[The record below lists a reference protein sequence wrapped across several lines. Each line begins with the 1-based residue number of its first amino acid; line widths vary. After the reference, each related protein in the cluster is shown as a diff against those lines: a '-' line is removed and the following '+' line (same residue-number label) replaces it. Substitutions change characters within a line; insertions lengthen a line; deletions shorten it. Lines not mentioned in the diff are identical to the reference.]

1 MRNQKGI
8 TLVALVVTIIILIIL
23 AGVSINM
30 VVGNNGIITQAQRVA
45 RETANVTIA
54 SEEQM
59 NALVEEM
66 NEYMSEN
73 NMETIIPVS
82 KLEAGNYIKY
92 DTGVEGVGVITCRV
106 LYPANFQYGLQIISD
121 KSVETITL
129 GGSTFEE
136 GRISYNN
143 AIETLNN
150 AAEKYRNAEYA
161 TDVRC
166 VGSMPTV
173 ENGVFIN
180 KNSETA
186 GPTTLPFLFN
196 GSTSIDCKGEDT
208 NYTTDQE
215 QMQDLEILMTGQS
228 YWLASRNVH
237 SNSSSICYFNVRAVF
252 STTGLNADCLCRVYT
267 GEPSLIG
274 FSSAYGLR
282 PCILLKTDIKL
293 TGGDGKTEE
302 TAYIIQ

>member
-196 GSTSIDCKGEDT
+196 GSTSVDCKGEDT

>member
-267 GEPSLIG
+267 GEPSSIG
-274 FSSAYGLR
+274 LSPAYGLR